1 MADWSGI
8 PPWVWIVIVA
18 ILFSGFRRRWYHRPR
33 DEPRVVEREDPR
45 VDDLQARVAELEN
58 RLDFT
63 ERLLSSHSVPEN
75 EATLSESRRE
85 RVVGFPRVSESEQA
99 G

>member
-1 MADWSGI
+1 M
-8 PPWVWIVIVA
+8 
-18 ILFSGFRRRWYHRPR
+18 
-33 DEPRVVEREDPR
+33 VEREDPR
-45 VDDLQARVAELEN
+45 VDDLPARAELEN

-75 EATLSESRRE
+75 EATLSESGRE

>member
-1 MADWSGI
+1 MAEWNAM

-18 ILFSGFRRRWYHRPR
+18 ILVSGFRRRWYYRSR
-33 DEPRVVEREDPR
+33 NEPRVVEREDPR

-63 ERLLSSHSVPEN
+63 ERLLSSRSTPEN
-75 EATLSESRRE
+75 EATLSESGRR
-85 RVVGFPRVSESEQA
+85 GS
-99 G
+99 

>member
-1 MADWSGI
+1 MGEWGAM

-18 ILFSGFRRRWYHRPR
+18 ILVSGFRRRWYYRPR
-33 DEPRVVEREDPR
+33 SEPQVPEREDPR

-63 ERLLSSHSVPEN
+63 ERLLSSRSTSEN
-75 EATLSESRRE
+75 EATLSESGRR
-85 RVVGFPRVSESEQA
+85 GP
-99 G
+99 

>member
-1 MADWSGI
+1 MAEWNAM

-18 ILFSGFRRRWYHRPR
+18 ILVSGFRRSWHYRPR
-33 DEPRVVEREDPR
+33 RTDPQMVVQEDPR

-63 ERLLSSHSVPEN
+63 ERLLSSRSTPEN
-75 EATLSESRRE
+75 EATPSESGRR
-85 RVVGFPRVSESEQA
+85 GS
-99 G
+99 